1 MASLN
6 KNTFCGVRRLAPFCI
21 ETNPR
26 ENRFFA
32 ACGRLV
38 DKKGAHNVKNQ
49 AENYT
54 KQRCKQLFCW
64 WGFGVQTDWG
74 RNGYWWRNG

>member
-1 MASLN
+1 MTQKQVRMMVSLN
-6 KNTFCGVRRLAPFCI
+6 KNTFCGVRWLAPFCI

-38 DKKGAHNVKNQ
+38 GKKGTHNVKNL
-49 AENYT
+49 AENCT
-54 KQRCKQLFCW
+54 KQKRKQLFC
-64 WGFGVQTDWG
+64 
-74 RNGYWWRNG
+74 

>member
-1 MASLN
+1 MVSLN

-32 ACGRLV
+32 ASGRLV
-38 DKKGAHNVKNQ
+38 GKKGTHNVK
-49 AENYT
+49 
-54 KQRCKQLFCW
+54 K
-64 WGFGVQTDWG
+64 
-74 RNGYWWRNG
+74 